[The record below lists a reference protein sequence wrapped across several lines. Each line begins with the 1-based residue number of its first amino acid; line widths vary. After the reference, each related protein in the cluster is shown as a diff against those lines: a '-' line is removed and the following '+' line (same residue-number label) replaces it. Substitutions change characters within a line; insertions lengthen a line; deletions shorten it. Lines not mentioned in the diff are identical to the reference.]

1 MVIPAFMAGVAGL
14 EPANTRVKVLCLN
27 RLGDTPIGH
36 CSYIIPYPMRNYK
49 RKTKISVRK
58 MIRRNSFLKLTEMRD
73 DYSGFCIG
81 KAFQT
86 FVIGQ
91 EGRVVDIGMEAVLD

>member
-1 MVIPAFMAGVAGL
+1 
-14 EPANTRVKVLCLN
+14 
-27 RLGDTPIGH
+27 
-36 CSYIIPYPMRNYK
+36 MRNYK

-73 DYSGFCIG
+73 DYSGFRIS
-81 KAFQT
+81 KAVQT

-91 EGRVVDIGMEAVLD
+91 EGRVVDIGMEAVFD